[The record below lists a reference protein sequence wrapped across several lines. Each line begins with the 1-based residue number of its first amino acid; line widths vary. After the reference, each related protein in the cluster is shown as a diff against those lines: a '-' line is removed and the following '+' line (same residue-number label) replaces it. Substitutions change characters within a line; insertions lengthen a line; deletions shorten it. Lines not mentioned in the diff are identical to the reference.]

1 MRGNCCVTSGR
12 YGTPALVLWRAT
24 TMKYSKSF
32 LSCNSIRS
40 LSKVRYRPVCLS
52 MDWTET
58 SLWLWAEGE
67 RNTFHANT
75 CMSCMHIWESL
86 WGPSYQTAVTCVCIF
101 DVSYTGEQK
110 KTLIWIFV
118 HVVLICKGWNYRD
131 TKRFHPQHPIQHA
144 AAVCVRTHLLF
155 SPFSFSS
162 VSLSDS
168 LFSSVTK
175 LKRRKEWKRK
185 TEREETANNN
195 HRKLRAHGI
204 RPHCSH
210 SCDCHTTHCPVLL
223 KYGSVS
229 TYPRM

>member
-1 MRGNCCVTSGR
+1 MESNNYEILKEFPLLQLHQIPLQGPVPPRLSQHGLDWNQPLAMSWGREKHISCKYMHVMYAHMRVTVRPLISDCSYMCVYFWCQLYRRTKKS
-12 YGTPALVLWRAT
+12 LV
-24 TMKYSKSF
+24 
-32 LSCNSIRS
+32 
-40 LSKVRYRPVCLS
+40 
-52 MDWTET
+52 
-58 SLWLWAEGE
+58 
-67 RNTFHANT
+67 
-75 CMSCMHIWESL
+75 
-86 WGPSYQTAVTCVCIF
+86 
-101 DVSYTGEQK
+101 
-110 KTLIWIFV
+110 WIFV
-118 HVVLICKGWNYRD
+118 HVMLICKGWNYRD
-131 TKRFHPQHPIQHA
+131 TKRFYPQHPIQHA
-144 AAVCVRTHLLF
+144 ATACVRTHLLF